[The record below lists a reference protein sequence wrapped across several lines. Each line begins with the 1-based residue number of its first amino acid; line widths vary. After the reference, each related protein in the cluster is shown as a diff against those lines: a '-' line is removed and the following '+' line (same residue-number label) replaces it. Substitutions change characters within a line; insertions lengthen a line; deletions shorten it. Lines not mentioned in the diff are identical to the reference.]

1 MLAPSK
7 LAPAAPARG
16 PAPVLSTSPLVAAA
30 SVPATPPPFKWC
42 VFAERRES
50 GDGTG
55 RCFWRSFFY
64 FRRSQSLRD
73 FDSCINQ

>member
-16 PAPVLSTSPLVAAA
+16 PAPVLSTAPLVAAA

-42 VFAERRES
+42 VLQSAERES
-50 GDGTG
+50 SDE
-55 RCFWRSFFY
+55 F
-64 FRRSQSLRD
+64 
-73 FDSCINQ
+73 